1 MYFGIV
7 PAPALVV
14 KIFQE
19 AGNTGYTVEPQLQNK
34 ASGKFFQ
41 KNSNNRFNQR
51 KSRDRNTLTFAEVS
65 TGISK

>member
-19 AGNTGYTVEPQLQNK
+19 AGNTGYAEEPQL
-34 ASGKFFQ
+34 GFQ
-41 KNSNNRFNQR
+41 
-51 KSRDRNTLTFAEVS
+51 DPE
-65 TGISK
+65 